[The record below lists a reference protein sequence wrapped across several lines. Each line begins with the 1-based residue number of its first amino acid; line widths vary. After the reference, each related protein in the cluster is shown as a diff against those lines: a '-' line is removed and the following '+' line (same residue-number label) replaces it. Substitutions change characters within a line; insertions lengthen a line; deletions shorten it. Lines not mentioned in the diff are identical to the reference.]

1 MQVVKEKTINNLP
14 TEKHRIVAESI
25 RVGRHNA
32 TLLSDIMSIAE
43 IDDRRTAYQIIEDLI
58 NKYGYVIVASR
69 SGEYKG
75 YFYPAN
81 EMEFRKYAKTFKQS
95 IDSMK
100 KRYNNLINNYNK

>member
-1 MQVVKEKTINNLP
+1 MQAIQEREKHLP

-25 RVGRHNA
+25 RVGRQNA

-58 NKYGYVIVASR
+58 NDYGYVIVASR
-69 SGEYKG
+69 SGKYKG